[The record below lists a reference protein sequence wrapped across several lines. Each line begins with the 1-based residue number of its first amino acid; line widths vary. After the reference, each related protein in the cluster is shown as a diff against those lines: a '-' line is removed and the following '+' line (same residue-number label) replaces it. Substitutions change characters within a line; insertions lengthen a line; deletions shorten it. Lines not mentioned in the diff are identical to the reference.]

1 MKAVAVVEPGVSK
14 KIRRKLEFSA
24 KGVEIN
30 EVKYLFLSSS
40 LDSMLWPMLYG
51 MLIRAKALLSY

>member
-14 KIRRKLEFSA
+14 KIRRKLAFCA

-30 EVKYLFLSSS
+30 EVKYLFSRFDALT
-40 LDSMLWPMLYG
+40 YAVG
-51 MLIRAKALLSY
+51 MYSIRVD